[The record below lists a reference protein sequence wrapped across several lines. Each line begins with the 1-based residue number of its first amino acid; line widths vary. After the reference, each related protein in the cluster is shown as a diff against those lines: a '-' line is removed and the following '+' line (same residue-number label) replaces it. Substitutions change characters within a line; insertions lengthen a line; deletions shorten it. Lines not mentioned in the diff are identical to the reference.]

1 MVRRQPPL
9 LPAAQRSSR
18 QRRLLERLAQGGLI
32 KGKTIG
38 VDSTTLEAN
47 AAMKS
52 IVRRD
57 TGESYMAYLKR
68 LAEAEGIEAKDAAA
82 LVRMDRKRKK
92 KTSHE
97 DWKSPGDAEAEI
109 TKLNDGR

>member
-1 MVRRQPPL
+1 
-9 LPAAQRSSR
+9 
-18 QRRLLERLAQGGLI
+18 
-32 KGKTIG
+32 
-38 VDSTTLEAN
+38 
-47 AAMKS
+47 MKS

-92 KTSHE
+92 KTF
-97 DWKSPGDAEAEI
+97 P
-109 TKLNDGR
+109 